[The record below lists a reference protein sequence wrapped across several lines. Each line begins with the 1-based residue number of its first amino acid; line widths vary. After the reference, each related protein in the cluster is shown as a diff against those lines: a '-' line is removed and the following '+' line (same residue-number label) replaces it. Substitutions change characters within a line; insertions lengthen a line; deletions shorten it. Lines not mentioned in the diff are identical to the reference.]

1 MTSNDN
7 LQNLERFVNQMD
19 VVSTKILKEY
29 NTPVNDVLKKWKDDA
44 KGSSKGSSSS
54 SDSDTDD

>member
-1 MTSNDN
+1 MLLLLDRSGSDFDPIMTSGDN

-29 NTPVNDVLKKWKDDA
+29 NGPVNDILKKWK
-44 KGSSKGSSSS
+44 
-54 SDSDTDD
+54 